1 MANITITIN
10 LGNDDMQ
17 TGSDVAWALE
27 QYAKI
32 VRADFQDEQ
41 ITDDADHKIK
51 DISGNTVGEAKFTA
65 DPTFLTET
73 IYLVRPGS

>member
-1 MANITITIN
+1 MAAITITIN

-27 QYAKI
+27 QYAAL
-32 VRADFQDEQ
+32 VRADFQENP

-51 DISGNTVGEAKFTA
+51 DISGNTVGEAVFTP
-65 DPTFLTET
+65 DRQFLTET
-73 IYLVRPGS
+73 IYLVRPES